1 MIQRIKN
8 KVKVLRTDPHMQEVA
23 RGTMLAFALKIV
35 GSSLAFG
42 FNVAVARLLGA
53 EGAGLYFLALSVTA
67 IGSVIGRV
75 GLDNALL
82 RFVATHAARGEWGK
96 VQAVH
101 ALGMRLAVIVSGV
114 LSLFGFFAAGWMAE
128 TLFQKP
134 ELAEPLRW
142 MSLSIL
148 PFAILNLQAESLKG
162 LKRLRE
168 AMLLQS
174 IGVPLI
180 GLLLIW
186 SLASIAGVEGVS
198 WGYLVAT
205 TMVALLGI
213 WAWRSACGGDAEDAS
228 RYPFVDLWVSAKPLF
243 IIALMNTSLTWLP
256 MLVLGVWVSAAEVG
270 VFGAA
275 NRLALLVSF
284 LLVTLNN
291 VVAPKFAEL
300 HAKDDLKAM
309 GQLARRSA
317 AMLTLLAS
325 PLFLLLFIFSE
336 KIMGLF
342 GPEFAS
348 GGTVLAILLVGQVI
362 NVYTG
367 SVRFLLIMSGNEKT
381 IRNIII
387 ISALLQLALVMTLV
401 PLIGIIGAAIAT
413 VSALITMNL
422 TSVYAVY
429 RKLGVIT
436 TPGLQA
442 FLRGK

>member
-1 MIQRIKN
+1 M
-8 KVKVLRTDPHMQEVA
+8 
-23 RGTMLAFALKIV
+23 
-35 GSSLAFG
+35 
-42 FNVAVARLLGA
+42 
-53 EGAGLYFLALSVTA
+53 
-67 IGSVIGRV
+67 
-75 GLDNALL
+75 
-82 RFVATHAARGEWGK
+82 
-96 VQAVH
+96 
-101 ALGMRLAVIVSGV
+101 
-114 LSLFGFFAAGWMAE
+114 
-128 TLFQKP
+128 
-134 ELAEPLRW
+134 
-142 MSLSIL
+142 
-148 PFAILNLQAESLKG
+148 
-162 LKRLRE
+162 
-168 AMLLQS
+168 
-174 IGVPLI
+174 PLI